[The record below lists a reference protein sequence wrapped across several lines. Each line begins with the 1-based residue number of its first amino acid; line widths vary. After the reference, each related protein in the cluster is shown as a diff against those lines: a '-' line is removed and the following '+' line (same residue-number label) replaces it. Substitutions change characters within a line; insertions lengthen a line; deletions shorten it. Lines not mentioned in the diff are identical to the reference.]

1 MWGAYVEPR
10 ANPTR
15 QVVHP
20 WRWRGEADGRKEL
33 RPARRRLRLLGEN
46 SDIGGLWNAD
56 MPDAAVYDTTHLVS
70 SKRMSGFV
78 GFPMTADPP
87 GYPSQLEA
95 LEYLRAYAWAHL
107 ERNADVERANAR
119 IMPSVTLAPRNGI
132 ASRSNIAKRVGD
144 GSGHMAILMK
154 RSKVRSIAWM

>member
-10 ANPTR
+10 ADPTR

-56 MPDAAVYDTTHLVS
+56 MPGAAVYDTTHLVS

-107 ERNADVERANAR
+107 ELNADVERAKCAYHAER
-119 IMPSVTLAPRNGI
+119 HFGAAEWDSFEV
-132 ASRSNIAKRVGD
+132 KRGKTHWRWLQ
-144 GSGHMAILMK
+144 SH
-154 RSKVRSIAWM
+154 